1 MKILNKYVRKD
12 LDDNVIIDV
21 IIYFAKLDKLVHDLE
36 YLPSLAT
43 NHDREVD
50 DITLLLPNMN
60 NFVDTIYN
68 NYKKEEIIDNYNFKL
83 GSIFGGAE
91 CDLILKDT
99 LIDIKSNKELIITQY
114 MICQLIGYY
123 FLALKENIEI
133 KKLGIY
139 FARYDY
145 LHLIETKDLLKIIT

>member
-1 MKILNKYVRKD
+1 M
-12 LDDNVIIDV
+12 
-21 IIYFAKLDKLVHDLE
+21 
-36 YLPSLAT
+36 S
-43 NHDREVD
+43 EVLYY
-50 DITLLLPNMN
+50 IE
-60 NFVDTIYN
+60 
-68 NYKKEEIIDNYNFKL
+68 KEEIIDNYNFKF

-99 LIDIKSNKELIITQY
+99 LIDIKTNKDLIVTQY

-133 KKLGIY
+133 KKIGIY

-145 LHLIETKDLLKIIT
+145 LHLIEVKDLIKNFQNIVVYFFLCSYYINTIL